1 MPHLCFW
8 QYFMSEESG
17 DKLGLNASWSMAVGG
32 MIGGGIFSVL
42 GVVILI
48 SGQWAWLSFCIAGII
63 ALSTAHSYAL
73 LAEKYPERGGAF
85 VYLRRSNHKEM
96 AGNLSWI
103 LIVGYILTISVY
115 AFTFGHYLAYSL
127 GLGGWF
133 PRFTALAI
141 VTVLV
146 GVNLMGVSESADLQI
161 FTVWGKVIILLIL
174 AALGLMLWNPPM
186 LSEGI
191 EDQGMQM
198 ALVGAASV
206 FMAYEGFQ
214 LLAYDYQVMKNPKK
228 TFPLSI
234 MLAVLVVAIIYI
246 AVTLGTTMLVGP
258 QAIIDNKEVA
268 LSIAGQ
274 KALGNWGLL
283 LATTAALFSTAS
295 AINATLFA
303 TARLAQKVS
312 EEGELPASLKKRDKR
327 GLPRRSIILIGA
339 GGAILSASGSLSGLV
354 ESASL
359 VFLFLFAVVNLLAM
373 TEVKKRR
380 VISLIGIIG
389 AVSAALV
396 LMWRFVVTSP
406 ELLAMLFL
414 MIIGTVVGRRFVR
427 AEAEV
432 IDEVVEEVAE
442 ESADIFER

>member
-1 MPHLCFW
+1 VVFFIYPLSLGMWDWMPEEN
-8 QYFMSEESG
+8 SE
-17 DKLGLNASWSMAVGG
+17 KLGLNASWSMAVGG

-48 SGQWAWLSFCIAGII
+48 SGGWAWLSFAIAGII
-63 ALSTAHSYAL
+63 ALATAHSYSL

-85 VYLRRSNHKEM
+85 VYLRRSNHMEM
-96 AGNLSWI
+96 AGNLSWL

-115 AFTFGHYLAYSL
+115 AFTFGHYLAYSI
-127 GLGGWF
+127 GLEGWF
-133 PRFTALAI
+133 PRFAALAI
-141 VTVLV
+141 VAVLT

-161 FTVWGKVIILLIL
+161 VTVWGKVIILLVL

-191 EDQGMQM
+191 QDQGMEM

-214 LLAYDYQVMKNPKK
+214 LLAYDYQVMKNPKR
-228 TFPLSI
+228 TFPISI
-234 MLAVLVVAIIYI
+234 MLAVLVVAVIYI
-246 AVTLGTTMLVGP
+246 LVTLGATMLVGP

-312 EEGELPASLKKRDKR
+312 EEGELPSSLKKRDKR
-327 GLPRRSIILIGA
+327 GLPRRSIVLIGA
-339 GGAILSASGSLSGLV
+339 GGAVLSVSGSLSGLV

-359 VFLFLFAVVNLLAM
+359 LFLFLFSVVNILAFM
-373 TEVKKRR
+373 ESKKRR
-380 VISLIGIIG
+380 LISLIGAGG
-389 AVSAALV
+389 AMSAAAL
-396 LMWRFVVTSP
+396 LLWRFATTAP
-406 ELLAMLFL
+406 ELLFLLAL
-414 MIIGTVVGRRFVR
+414 MIAGTIVGRRFVKKR
-427 AEAEV
+427 GGCH
-432 IDEVVEEVAE
+432 
-442 ESADIFER
+442 R